1 MPQVCQKAI
10 YSSLVYLFSLF
21 LSACSLCLVAS
32 RACVMDSLLYLILTP
47 FCNSHQHLSSL
58 CLPLLAS
65 LILYPSGC
73 RAVVVS
79 VMLVVEMEHRAVLQ
93 TSPVLRRAGDS
104 FSVSSPATRF
114 MLRCICHWFSCT
126 ALVYQGYRLITSIFL
141 HAVLQPMSL
150 QRSWRSTGWSIFLY
164 GICFVKNC
172 KCANLQVI
180 ISPVFDGGL
189 ALLFEASL
197 RSSLQAFGLLLSL
210 QPTLK
215 CGGAEN
221 NAINTDKECRSPS
234 ILYWLDSW
242 GSQRNSGTAI
252 TTICLHIK

>member
-1 MPQVCQKAI
+1 
-10 YSSLVYLFSLF
+10 
-21 LSACSLCLVAS
+21 
-32 RACVMDSLLYLILTP
+32 MDSLLYLILTP

-114 MLRCICHWFSCT
+114 MLSRCICHWFSCT

-150 QRSWRSTGWSIFLY
+150 QRS
-164 GICFVKNC
+164 FVKNC
-172 KCANLQVI
+172 KWANLQVI

-221 NAINTDKECRSPS
+221 DAINTDKECRSPS